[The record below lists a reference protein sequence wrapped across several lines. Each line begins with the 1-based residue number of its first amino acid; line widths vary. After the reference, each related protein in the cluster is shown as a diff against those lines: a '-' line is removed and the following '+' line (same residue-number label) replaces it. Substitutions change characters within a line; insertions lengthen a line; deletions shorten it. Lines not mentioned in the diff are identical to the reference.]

1 MEKMIEDLLNR
12 GYAYDTFREGN
23 LFDSYDGLEADVDFW
38 YGRYCEDV
46 DAGVN
51 DPDVGIVEYIAGKI
65 DEEHPTE
72 NPEQF
77 NSLMRWVREILPKIE
92 KNWSVNIREAQ
103 IGGTMQYANGEASGR
118 ALAGDLANKG
128 IRDITPG
135 PNGRGQAEVD
145 KTGVYVGV
153 PMGPDKT
160 AWANPV
166 AAKNSMSPAAAARVD
181 KFQKAYA
188 AAPAKEKAAMQDW
201 SPEKPDMSMN
211 KNAQVVDNNTG
222 TVMPT
227 AAQPQAK
234 SSILQKLGFKESLF
248 EDILK
253 VSKLNESC
261 SNSEDCDESILDKDY
276 FWLKTHGYWCID
288 FETEHG
294 YHFSLYANDM
304 DPSKWFGQL
313 SKKNGGDGYNH
324 SIYDI
329 HSRSCYSDLGSY
341 DRPDYGTPRET
352 FERTPYRDEKI
363 VSVQANKPSIDLGTA
378 VEYGVTISIKKKLC
392 RLSWKAAADQ
402 LYRREINKVLEP
414 YGKKVDYRTE
424 YPEVGDN
431 WELVDKLVAEAVENI
446 KAEKKAAAA
455 AKRAARE
462 GITEDKARLFEC
474 IINLQESS
482 ANMTANA
489 IAKRLSSY
497 DGTDNGAKE
506 LVDYISKVLGS
517 AAVIGTEGLKNDL
530 PGFYQNHKD
539 VENMTLAA
547 AAVRSKNTPNALK
560 LYQRFAKQLNANVD
574 PNAVA
579 QAIQAA
585 EKDQTLSLQQ
595 AQAQVQ
601 K

>member
-1 MEKMIEDLLNR
+1 MEKMIEDILNR

-23 LFDSYDGLEADVDFW
+23 FFDSYEGLEADVDFW
-38 YGRYCEDV
+38 YGKYCEDV

-77 NSLMRWVREILPKIE
+77 NSLMRWVREILPKVE
-92 KNWSVNIREAQ
+92 NNWPVSIREAQ
-103 IGGTMQYANGEASGR
+103 IGGAMQYANGEASGR
-118 ALAGDLANKG
+118 ALAGDLADKG
-128 IRDITPG
+128 IRDVTPG
-135 PNGRGQAEVD
+135 PDGRGQAEVD
-145 KTGVYVGV
+145 KTGVYVGI

-166 AAKNSMSPAAAARVD
+166 AAKNSMSPAASARVD
-181 KFQKAYA
+181 KFQKAYQ

-201 SPEKPDMSMN
+201 SPEKPDMSLN

-227 AAQPQAK
+227 APQAQAK

-248 EDILK
+248 
-253 VSKLNESC
+253 NEII
-261 SNSEDCDESILDKDY
+261 EADKPT
-276 FWLKTHGYWCID
+276 K
-288 FETEHG
+288 
-294 YHFSLYANDM
+294 
-304 DPSKWFGQL
+304 
-313 SKKNGGDGYNH
+313 
-324 SIYDI
+324 
-329 HSRSCYSDLGSY
+329 
-341 DRPDYGTPRET
+341 
-352 FERTPYRDEKI
+352 DEKT
-363 VSVQANKPSIDLGTA
+363 NF
-378 VEYGVTISIKKKLC
+378 
-392 RLSWKAAADQ
+392 
-402 LYRREINKVLEP
+402 
-414 YGKKVDYRTE
+414 
-424 YPEVGDN
+424 
-431 WELVDKLVAEAVENI
+431 
-446 KAEKKAAAA
+446 
-455 AKRAARE
+455 
-462 GITEDKARLFEC
+462 FESL
-474 IINLQESS
+474 IQMNESS
-482 ANMTANA
+482 ANQTANA
-489 IAKRLSSY
+489 IAKKLSSY

-517 AAVIGTEGLKNDL
+517 AAVIGTEGLRNDL

-547 AAVRSKNTPNALK
+547 AAVRSKNTPNAIK
-560 LYQRFAKQLNANVD
+560 LYQRFAKQLNVNVD
-574 PNAVA
+574 PNAVV

>member
-23 LFDSYDGLEADVDFW
+23 LFDYYDGLEADVDFW
-38 YGRYCEDV
+38 YGKYCEDV

-77 NSLMRWVREILPKIE
+77 NSLMRWVRETLPKVE

-128 IRDITPG
+128 IRDVTPG

-166 AAKNSMSPAAAARVD
+166 AAKNAMSPAAAARVD
-181 KFQKAYA
+181 KFQKAYQ

-201 SPEKPDMSMN
+201 SPEKPDMSLN

-227 AAQPQAK
+227 APQTQAK

-248 EDILK
+248 EDILN

-261 SNSEDCDESILDKDY
+261 SNSEDCDESILDKDF

-288 FETEHG
+288 FDTDRG
-294 YHFSLYANDM
+294 YHFSFYANDM
-304 DPSKWFGQL
+304 DPAKWFGQL
-313 SKKNGGDGYNH
+313 SNRNGGDGYNH

-329 HSRSCYSDLGSY
+329 KSSKCYSELGKY

-352 FERTPYRDEKI
+352 FERTPYKDQKI
-363 VSVQANKPSIDLGTA
+363 VKVQANKPEITLDTA
-378 VEYGVTISIKKKLC
+378 VTAGVTISVKKKLC
-392 RLSWKAAADQ
+392 MLSYKAAADQ
-402 LYRREINKVLEP
+402 LYRREIAKVLEP
-414 YGKKVDYRTE
+414 YGKKEGYRTE
-424 YPEVGDN
+424 YPKVDGN

-462 GITEDKARLFEC
+462 GIDENKARLFESL
-474 IINLQESS
+474 INMNESS
-482 ANMTANA
+482 ANQTANA
-489 IAKRLSSY
+489 IAKKLSGY

-517 AAVIGTEGLKNDL
+517 AAVIGTEGLRNDL

-585 EKDQTLSLQQ
+585 EQDQTLSLQQ
-595 AQAQVQ
+595 AQQQVQ

>member
-23 LFDSYDGLEADVDFW
+23 IFDSYDGLEADVDFW

-77 NSLMRWVREILPKIE
+77 NSLMRWVREILPKVE

-128 IRDITPG
+128 IRDVTPG

-288 FETEHG
+288 FETENGH
-294 YHFSLYANDM
+294 HFNLYSNDM

-313 SKKNGGDGYNH
+313 SGSDGRNH
-324 SIYDI
+324 AIYDV
-329 HSRSCYSDLGSY
+329 HSSSSYSDLGSY
-341 DRPDYGTPRET
+341 DRPDSGTPRKT
-352 FERTPYRDEKI
+352 FERTPYSHEKI
-363 VSVQANKPSIDLGTA
+363 VSVKANEPDIDLGEA

-392 RLSWKAAADQ
+392 RLSYKAAADR
-402 LYRREINKVLEP
+402 LYRKEISKVLEP
-414 YGKKVDYRTE
+414 YGKKDGYNTK

-431 WELVDKLVAEAVENI
+431 WELVDKLIAEAVANI

-462 GITEDKARLFEC
+462 SIGDNKSRLFESKYETR
-474 IINLQESS
+474 IKQKGKTTTYI
-482 ANMTANA
+482 TV
-489 IAKRLSSY
+489 K
-497 DGTDNGAKE
+497 GATKE
-506 LVDYISKVLGS
+506 ELFYRIYEFFKSHQYCYTVDYSLEDKKLQKEYSEWRI
-517 AAVIGTEGLKNDL
+517 KNSDRL
-530 PGFYQNHKD
+530 FRK
-539 VENMTLAA
+539 
-547 AAVRSKNTPNALK
+547 
-560 LYQRFAKQLNANVD
+560 FASGRD
-574 PNAVA
+574 Y
-579 QAIQAA
+579 
-585 EKDQTLSLQQ
+585 D
-595 AQAQVQ
+595 
-601 K
+601 

>member
-12 GYAYDTFREGN
+12 GYVYDTFREGET
-23 LFDSYDGLEADVDFW
+23 FHPYESFEADVDFW
-38 YGRYCEDV
+38 YGKYCEDV
-46 DAGVN
+46 DTGVN
-51 DPDVGIVEYIAGKI
+51 DPDEGIAEYIAGKI
-65 DEEHPTE
+65 DEDHPTE
-72 NPEQF
+72 SPEQF
-77 NSLMRWVREILPKIE
+77 NSLIRWVREVLPKVE

-103 IGGTMQYANGEASGR
+103 ISGTMQYANGEASGR

-166 AAKNSMSPAAAARVD
+166 AAKNTMSPAAAARVD

-261 SNSEDCDESILDKDY
+261 SNSEDCDE
-276 FWLKTHGYWCID
+276 
-288 FETEHG
+288 
-294 YHFSLYANDM
+294 
-304 DPSKWFGQL
+304 
-313 SKKNGGDGYNH
+313 
-324 SIYDI
+324 
-329 HSRSCYSDLGSY
+329 
-341 DRPDYGTPRET
+341 
-352 FERTPYRDEKI
+352 
-363 VSVQANKPSIDLGTA
+363 
-378 VEYGVTISIKKKLC
+378 
-392 RLSWKAAADQ
+392 
-402 LYRREINKVLEP
+402 
-414 YGKKVDYRTE
+414 
-424 YPEVGDN
+424 
-431 WELVDKLVAEAVENI
+431 AVENI
-446 KAEKKAAAA
+446 KAEKKTAAA

-462 GITEDKARLFEC
+462 GITEEKAHLFEC

>member
-103 IGGTMQYANGEASGR
+103 IGGTMQYVNGEASGR

-135 PNGRGQAEVD
+135 PDGRGQAEVD

-166 AAKNSMSPAAAARVD
+166 AAKNTMSPAAAARVD

-248 EDILK
+248 NEILEADK
-253 VSKLNESC
+253 PAKNEKTTFF
-261 SNSEDCDESILDKDY
+261 ESLIQM
-276 FWLKTHGYWCID
+276 
-288 FETEHG
+288 
-294 YHFSLYANDM
+294 N
-304 DPSKWFGQL
+304 
-313 SKKNGGDGYNH
+313 
-324 SIYDI
+324 
-329 HSRSCYSDLGSY
+329 
-341 DRPDYGTPRET
+341 
-352 FERTPYRDEKI
+352 
-363 VSVQANKPSIDLGTA
+363 
-378 VEYGVTISIKKKLC
+378 
-392 RLSWKAAADQ
+392 
-402 LYRREINKVLEP
+402 
-414 YGKKVDYRTE
+414 
-424 YPEVGDN
+424 
-431 WELVDKLVAEAVENI
+431 
-446 KAEKKAAAA
+446 
-455 AKRAARE
+455 
-462 GITEDKARLFEC
+462 
-474 IINLQESS
+474 ESS
-482 ANMTANA
+482 ANKTANA
-489 IAKRLSSY
+489 IAQRLSSY

-506 LVDYISKVLGS
+506 LVDYISKVLGN
-517 AAVIGTEGLKNDL
+517 AAVIGTEGLRNDL

-560 LYQRFAKQLNANVD
+560 LYQRYAKQLSANVD

-585 EKDQTLSLQQ
+585 EKDQTLSLQK

>member
-23 LFDSYDGLEADVDFW
+23 FFDSYDGLEADVDFW

-51 DPDVGIVEYIAGKI
+51 DPDIGIVEYIAGKI

-77 NSLMRWVREILPKIE
+77 NSLMRWVRGILPKIE

-234 SSILQKLGFKESLF
+234 SSILQKLGFKEGLF
-248 EDILK
+248 NEILEAAK
-253 VSKLNESC
+253 PAK
-261 SNSEDCDESILDKDY
+261 
-276 FWLKTHGYWCID
+276 
-288 FETEHG
+288 
-294 YHFSLYANDM
+294 
-304 DPSKWFGQL
+304 
-313 SKKNGGDGYNH
+313 
-324 SIYDI
+324 
-329 HSRSCYSDLGSY
+329 
-341 DRPDYGTPRET
+341 
-352 FERTPYRDEKI
+352 DEKTNFFESLI
-363 VSVQANKPSIDLGTA
+363 QMN
-378 VEYGVTISIKKKLC
+378 
-392 RLSWKAAADQ
+392 
-402 LYRREINKVLEP
+402 
-414 YGKKVDYRTE
+414 
-424 YPEVGDN
+424 
-431 WELVDKLVAEAVENI
+431 EA
-446 KAEKKAAAA
+446 
-455 AKRAARE
+455 
-462 GITEDKARLFEC
+462 
-474 IINLQESS
+474 S

-489 IAKRLSSY
+489 IVKQLNNF
-497 DGTDNGAKE
+497 DGTDAGAKE
-506 LVDYISKVLGS
+506 LVNYISKFLGQ
-517 AAVIGTEGLKNDL
+517 ANAQGEQGLRNDL
-530 PGFYQNHKD
+530 PQFFQNHNG
-539 VENMTLAA
+539 VENMILAA
-547 AAVRSKNTPNALK
+547 AAIRCKNVGAALNFYK
-560 LYQRFAKQLNANVD
+560 RYGNQLGANINPDV
-574 PNAVA
+574 VA
-579 QAIQAA
+579 QAIQVAQENPNLA
-585 EKDQTLSLQQ
+585 LEQ
-595 AQAQVQ
+595 AQQQVQ
-601 K
+601 Q

>member
-77 NSLMRWVREILPKIE
+77 NSLMRWVREILPKVE

-135 PNGRGQAEVD
+135 PDGRGQAEVD

-227 AAQPQAK
+227 AQQPQAK

-248 EDILK
+248 NEIL
-253 VSKLNESC
+253 EA
-261 SNSEDCDESILDKDY
+261 DKSA
-276 FWLKTHGYWCID
+276 K
-288 FETEHG
+288 
-294 YHFSLYANDM
+294 
-304 DPSKWFGQL
+304 
-313 SKKNGGDGYNH
+313 
-324 SIYDI
+324 
-329 HSRSCYSDLGSY
+329 
-341 DRPDYGTPRET
+341 
-352 FERTPYRDEKI
+352 DEKTTFFESLI
-363 VSVQANKPSIDLGTA
+363 QMN
-378 VEYGVTISIKKKLC
+378 
-392 RLSWKAAADQ
+392 
-402 LYRREINKVLEP
+402 
-414 YGKKVDYRTE
+414 
-424 YPEVGDN
+424 
-431 WELVDKLVAEAVENI
+431 EA
-446 KAEKKAAAA
+446 
-455 AKRAARE
+455 
-462 GITEDKARLFEC
+462 
-474 IINLQESS
+474 S
-482 ANMTANA
+482 ANVTANA
-489 IAKRLSSY
+489 IVKQLNNF
-497 DGTDNGAKE
+497 DGTDAGAKE
-506 LVDYISKVLGS
+506 LVNYISKFLGQ
-517 AAVIGTEGLKNDL
+517 ANAQGEQGLQNDL
-530 PGFYQNHKD
+530 PQFFQNHNG
-539 VENMTLAA
+539 VENMILAA
-547 AAVRSKNTPNALK
+547 AAIRCKNVGAALNFYK
-560 LYQRFAKQLNANVD
+560 RYGNQLGANINPDV
-574 PNAVA
+574 VA
-579 QAIQAA
+579 RAIQAA
-585 EKDQTLSLQQ
+585 QENPNLALEQ
-595 AQAQVQ
+595 AQQQVQ
-601 K
+601 Q

>member
-118 ALAGDLANKG
+118 ALAGNLANKG

-135 PNGRGQAEVD
+135 PDGRGQAEVD
-145 KTGVYVGV
+145 KTGVYVGI

-166 AAKNSMSPAAAARVD
+166 AAKNTMSPAAAARVD
-181 KFQKAYA
+181 KFQKAYQ

-248 EDILK
+248 NEIL
-253 VSKLNESC
+253 EA
-261 SNSEDCDESILDKDY
+261 DKPA
-276 FWLKTHGYWCID
+276 K
-288 FETEHG
+288 
-294 YHFSLYANDM
+294 
-304 DPSKWFGQL
+304 
-313 SKKNGGDGYNH
+313 
-324 SIYDI
+324 
-329 HSRSCYSDLGSY
+329 
-341 DRPDYGTPRET
+341 
-352 FERTPYRDEKI
+352 DEKTNFFESLI
-363 VSVQANKPSIDLGTA
+363 Q
-378 VEYGVTISIKKKLC
+378 
-392 RLSWKAAADQ
+392 
-402 LYRREINKVLEP
+402 IN
-414 YGKKVDYRTE
+414 
-424 YPEVGDN
+424 
-431 WELVDKLVAEAVENI
+431 
-446 KAEKKAAAA
+446 
-455 AKRAARE
+455 
-462 GITEDKARLFEC
+462 
-474 IINLQESS
+474 ESS
-482 ANMTANA
+482 ANKTANA
-489 IAKRLSSY
+489 IAQRLSSY

-517 AAVIGTEGLKNDL
+517 AAVIGTEGLRNDL

-560 LYQRFAKQLNANVD
+560 LYQRYAKQLNANVD

-585 EKDQTLSLQQ
+585 EKDQTLSLQK

>member
-135 PNGRGQAEVD
+135 PDGRGQAEVD

-166 AAKNSMSPAAAARVD
+166 AAKNSMSPVAAARVD

-227 AAQPQAK
+227 AQQPQAK

-248 EDILK
+248 NEIL
-253 VSKLNESC
+253 EA
-261 SNSEDCDESILDKDY
+261 DKPA
-276 FWLKTHGYWCID
+276 K
-288 FETEHG
+288 
-294 YHFSLYANDM
+294 
-304 DPSKWFGQL
+304 
-313 SKKNGGDGYNH
+313 
-324 SIYDI
+324 
-329 HSRSCYSDLGSY
+329 
-341 DRPDYGTPRET
+341 
-352 FERTPYRDEKI
+352 DEKTTFFESLI
-363 VSVQANKPSIDLGTA
+363 Q
-378 VEYGVTISIKKKLC
+378 
-392 RLSWKAAADQ
+392 
-402 LYRREINKVLEP
+402 IN
-414 YGKKVDYRTE
+414 
-424 YPEVGDN
+424 
-431 WELVDKLVAEAVENI
+431 
-446 KAEKKAAAA
+446 
-455 AKRAARE
+455 
-462 GITEDKARLFEC
+462 
-474 IINLQESS
+474 ESS
-482 ANMTANA
+482 ANMTANV
-489 IAKRLSSY
+489 IAKRLSGY

-506 LVDYISKVLGS
+506 LVDYISKVLGN
-517 AAVIGTEGLKNDL
+517 AAVIGTEGLRNDL

-560 LYQRFAKQLNANVD
+560 LYQRYAKQLSANVD

-585 EKDQTLSLQQ
+585 EKDQTLSLQKAQ
-595 AQAQVQ
+595 AQAQ

>member
-135 PNGRGQAEVD
+135 PDGRGQAEVD
-145 KTGVYVGV
+145 KTGVYVGI

-166 AAKNSMSPAAAARVD
+166 AAKNTMSPAAAARVD
-181 KFQKAYA
+181 KFQKAYQ

-248 EDILK
+248 NEIL
-253 VSKLNESC
+253 EA
-261 SNSEDCDESILDKDY
+261 DKPA
-276 FWLKTHGYWCID
+276 K
-288 FETEHG
+288 
-294 YHFSLYANDM
+294 
-304 DPSKWFGQL
+304 
-313 SKKNGGDGYNH
+313 
-324 SIYDI
+324 
-329 HSRSCYSDLGSY
+329 
-341 DRPDYGTPRET
+341 
-352 FERTPYRDEKI
+352 DEKTNFFESLI
-363 VSVQANKPSIDLGTA
+363 Q
-378 VEYGVTISIKKKLC
+378 
-392 RLSWKAAADQ
+392 
-402 LYRREINKVLEP
+402 IN
-414 YGKKVDYRTE
+414 
-424 YPEVGDN
+424 
-431 WELVDKLVAEAVENI
+431 
-446 KAEKKAAAA
+446 
-455 AKRAARE
+455 
-462 GITEDKARLFEC
+462 
-474 IINLQESS
+474 ESS
-482 ANMTANA
+482 ANKTANA
-489 IAKRLSSY
+489 IAQRLSSY

-517 AAVIGTEGLKNDL
+517 AAVIGTEGLRNDL

-560 LYQRFAKQLNANVD
+560 LYQRYAKQLNANVD

-585 EKDQTLSLQQ
+585 EKDQTLSLQK